1 MRPLADTWV
10 EIPGA
15 RSPGVTVAITGPR
28 VRLTFGDT
36 WAEIEVHPEMEREV
50 QRLRALLATITARC
64 DEWKPGTSE
73 PDPVRPGKWREF
85 NTLAHGN
92 TIIHGIVALIKKG
105 GDE

>member
-1 MRPLADTWV
+1 MDIIERLRVRVKATAGNVLFPGDPGIEDPLLADVIV
-10 EIPGA
+10 EI
-15 RSPGVTVAITGPR
+15 
-28 VRLTFGDT
+28 
-36 WAEIEVHPEMEREV
+36 E
-50 QRLRALLATITARC
+50 RLRALLATITARC